1 MRLKGRTKKTV
12 RNAPCEEEGHMNY
25 NCLDVSVSDGVARV
39 VLNHPERL
47 NSMTAAFW
55 AEIPRAFRELDEAG
69 GTRVAILSSTGK
81 HFSAG
86 MDLSVF
92 QPSDQG
98 GHALGTKTVLDRER
112 FRQQLRKLQES
123 FNAIA
128 NARFPVIAAVQGGCI
143 GGAVDMATACCLRYT
158 TRDAFFCIQEI
169 NLGMMADAGTLNRM
183 PRQLPEAVMRE
194 LAYTG
199 DRLGAERAERLG
211 FVSGVFDTHEA
222 LLEGALAVARKIAA
236 KAPLAIAASKEMISY
251 ARDHSVAESF
261 AYLNALQPGI
271 FSPDDIARAMVAQKS
286 GTLAAFDDLAPLRP
300 ALG

>member
-1 MRLKGRTKKTV
+1 MTFACFTLS
-12 RNAPCEEEGHMNY
+12 H
-25 NCLDVSVSDGVARV
+25 DGAVAHV
-39 VLNHPERL
+39 QLNHPERM
-47 NSMTAAFW
+47 NSMTAGFW
-55 AEIPRAFRELDEAG
+55 AEIPRVFRELDEAG
-69 GTRVAILSSTGK
+69 GTRAAVLSSTGK

-92 QPSDQG
+92 QPGDKGS
-98 GHALGTKTVLDRER
+98 HALGTASVLDRER

-143 GGAVDMATACCLRYT
+143 GGAVDMATACCLRYV

-169 NLGMMADAGTLNRM
+169 NLGMMADVGTLNRM

-211 FVSGVFDTHEA
+211 FVNGVFESHDA
-222 LLEGALAVARKIAA
+222 LLEGALAVAHKIAS
-236 KAPLAIAASKEMISY
+236 KAPLAVAASKEMISY

-271 FSPDDIARAMVAQKS
+271 FSPEDIARAMVAQKA
-286 GTLAAFDDLAPLRP
+286 GTAAAFDDLPPLKP

>member
-1 MRLKGRTKKTV
+1 MTTFECI
-12 RNAPCEEEGHMNY
+12 A
-25 NCLDVSVSDGVARV
+25 VSSADGVAHV
-39 VLNHPERL
+39 QLNHPERL
-47 NSMTAAFW
+47 NSMTPAFW
-55 AEIPRAFRELDEAG
+55 AEIPRAFRELDQAG
-69 GTRVAILSSTGK
+69 GTRVAVLSSTGK

-86 MDLSVF
+86 MDLAVF
-92 QPSDQG
+92 G
-98 GHALGTKTVLDRER
+98 GDHALGTRDVLARER

-143 GGAVDMATACCLRYT
+143 GGAVDMATACCLRYA

-169 NLGMMADAGTLNRM
+169 NIGMMADVGTMNRM
-183 PRQLPEAVMRE
+183 PHQLPEAVMRE

-199 DRLGAERAERLG
+199 DHLGAERAERLG
-211 FVSGVFDTHEA
+211 FVNGLFDSHEA

-236 KAPLAIAASKEMISY
+236 KAPLAVAATKEMISY

-271 FSPDDIARAMVAQKS
+271 FSPEDMARAMLAKKAGS
-286 GTLAAFDDLAPLRP
+286 AAAFDDLAPLKP
-300 ALG
+300 VLG